1 MSTTKKPSGKGRQ
14 RAESNVRN
22 SSSNEGT
29 DHQGAQTT
37 VAAPESTEMFRA
49 IFDCAT
55 EGILLA
61 DNNTKKFY
69 MGNDMGGFGAGQ
81 GSNV

>member
-61 DNNTKKFY
+61 DYSTKKFY
-69 MGNDMGGFGAGQ
+69 MGNDMGGVGAGQ
-81 GSNV
+81 RRNI